1 MPPMLDLMKIDIKKF
16 NLKRLPV
23 HFLIA
28 TIPIALMAL
37 VMSISAGSLIL
48 SVSEAVAIIVRP
60 VFIIWE
66 GILISKIVVDEFKN
80 KNILMLYTY
89 PVDKRKLLVSKTLLV
104 AGYSLLGIIG
114 TQIILALVF
123 GGLSLVIP
131 GIPFALTM
139 GQMFSY
145 IVSSVMVILLG
156 LIPLAAGLMT
166 YSGVATVIVSLV
178 IVLMGSTSGLGFDQ
192 LLSEFWFIAGL
203 ALVGITSAIG
213 AITYTLKKDTIV

>member
-1 MPPMLDLMKIDIKKF
+1 MLDLMKIDIKKF
-16 NLKRLPV
+16 NLQRLPL

-28 TIPIALMAL
+28 IIPIGLMAL
-37 VMSISAGSLIL
+37 VMSLTPGALLAGIP
-48 SVSEAVAIIVRP
+48 EAVAIIVRP

-66 GILISKIVVDEFKN
+66 GILISKIVIDEFKN

-89 PVDKRKLLVSKTLLV
+89 PVAKRKLLISKTLLV

-114 TQIILALVF
+114 TQIILAIVF

-131 GIPFALTM
+131 GIPFALSF

-145 IVSSVMVILLG
+145 LVSSILVILLG
-156 LIPLAAGLMT
+156 LIPLAVGLMT
-166 YSGVATVIVSLV
+166 YSGVAAIVTSLV

-192 LLSEFWFIAGL
+192 LLSEIWFLVGL
-203 ALVGITSAIG
+203 ALTGIATAIG